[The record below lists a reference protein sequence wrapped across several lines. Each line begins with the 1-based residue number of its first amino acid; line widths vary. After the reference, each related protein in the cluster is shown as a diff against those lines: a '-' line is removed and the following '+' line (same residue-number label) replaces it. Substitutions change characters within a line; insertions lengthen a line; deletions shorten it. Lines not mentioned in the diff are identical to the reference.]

1 MELVSGGGREGV
13 TRKKYIMSE
22 TTKNRPGRRLGW
34 GLEVGVGSGGVCYVV
49 HANTNGDSYGLTKTT
64 CQYSNQPLY

>member
-1 MELVSGGGREGV
+1 MSGGGREGV

-34 GLEVGVGSGGVCYVV
+34 GLEVGVGSGGEKYR
-49 HANTNGDSYGLTKTT
+49 Y
-64 CQYSNQPLY
+64 